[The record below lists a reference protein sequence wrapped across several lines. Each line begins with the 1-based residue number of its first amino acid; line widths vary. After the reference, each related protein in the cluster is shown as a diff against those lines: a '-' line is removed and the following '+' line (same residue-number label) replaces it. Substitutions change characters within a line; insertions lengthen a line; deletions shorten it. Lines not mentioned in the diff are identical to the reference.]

1 MRRARRSVEI
11 VRAVKIVRFSDIAH
25 DFAEADAARD
35 LRFLDLAV
43 KKLLHLKRILY
54 VLYQKIGSGLVRR
67 KHTDAA
73 DSEDALPQRAAE
85 IYISYS

>member
-1 MRRARRSVEI
+1 MPFPLSEKSCAVARRSVEI

-43 KKLLHLKRILY
+43 KKFLHLKRILY
-54 VLYQKIGSGLVRR
+54 VFIRRSGVDLSDES
-67 KHTDAA
+67 HTDAA
-73 DSEDALPQRAAE
+73 DSE
-85 IYISYS
+85 